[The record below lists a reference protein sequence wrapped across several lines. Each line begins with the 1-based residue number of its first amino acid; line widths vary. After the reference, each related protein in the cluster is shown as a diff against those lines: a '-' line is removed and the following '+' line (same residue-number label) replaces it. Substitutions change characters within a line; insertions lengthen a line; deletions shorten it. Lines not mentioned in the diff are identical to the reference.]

1 VQSAFRGHKARS
13 AMRSGG
19 VPRDRGRSPRRESW
33 SPPPG
38 DGESLP
44 AAESSER
51 GDGKPPL
58 GDEKPPLGD
67 EKSLPRDARGGLART
82 TPGKKKK
89 SPGGASRGGTR
100 GKARGGERTPEND
113 GGFGFGFECSNENE
127 KARKAATPSRGSSA
141 GKPRATRPGGG
152 PGARGR
158 GTTEDDEGGSP
169 GRVLDR
175 FLNHNPYG
183 VAKRLLREAREAPGE
198 APASPPSRAPFS
210 PPPWKP
216 ASYTI
221 FDSPSA
227 HPPPDF

>member
-1 VQSAFRGHKARS
+1 
-13 AMRSGG
+13 M
-19 VPRDRGRSPRRESW
+19 
-33 SPPPG
+33 
-38 DGESLP
+38 
-44 AAESSER
+44 
-51 GDGKPPL
+51 
-58 GDEKPPLGD
+58 
-67 EKSLPRDARGGLART
+67 
-82 TPGKKKK
+82 
-89 SPGGASRGGTR
+89 
-100 GKARGGERTPEND
+100 RGGERAPEND
-113 GGFGFGFECSNENE
+113 GGFGFEFSNENAGGRGDRSSSPGASRSPGARRSPGGAPGERNKTGGEE
-127 KARKAATPSRGSSA
+127 KARKAAATSRRGSSA

-152 PGARGR
+152 SGARGR